1 MIFLNV
7 KLFIC
12 IYIFLYQDR
21 THRQSFLVQGNI
33 RRGRYVALEMS
44 KVMLDLVV
52 DVPGVKFVIS
62 CMTGLIKARGQTGY
76 HPGFA
81 FFIVST
87 SEKEREYF
95 AIAHDNEI
103 DVDLKKICLLYTS
116 PSPRDGLLSRM
127 PSSA

>member
-1 MIFLNV
+1 
-7 KLFIC
+7 
-12 IYIFLYQDR
+12 
-21 THRQSFLVQGNI
+21 
-33 RRGRYVALEMS
+33 MS

-87 SEKEREYF
+87 SDKGREYF

-103 DVDLKKICLLYTS
+103 DVDLKKITTSANKSEPGVYYLQQLKMIVKVFVLLFNIVFVYVHYKWRS
-116 PSPRDGLLSRM
+116 ILYPLPI
-127 PSSA
+127 